1 MSKLVKIK
9 DAEVDN
15 SYFVE
20 VESRNY
26 GRASQFDGYQTFDP
40 EKDELTQILSY
51 IVDRDWETAS
61 TSEACFMLLREK
73 IEELLGED
81 FKDTKSFHR
90 NLDSLVAQI
99 CFLTRDSIIGI
110 KISDDDGFYKLKVSD
125 EEMKEIFKSWQ

>member
-1 MSKLVKIK
+1 MSRLVKIK
-9 DAEVDN
+9 DAEDR

-26 GRASQFDGYQTFDP
+26 GRKSSLDGYQTFDP

-51 IVDRDWETAS
+51 IVDHDWETAS
-61 TSEACFMLLREK
+61 TSDACFMLLREQ
-73 IEELLGED
+73 IGDLLGED
-81 FKDTKSFHR
+81 FKETKTFR
-90 NLDSLVAQI
+90 RSLESLAAQI

-110 KISDDDGFYKLKVSD
+110 EISDRNSFYKLEVSD

>member
-1 MSKLVKIK
+1 MSRLVKIK

-26 GRASQFDGYQTFDP
+26 GRSSQFDGYQTFDP
-40 EKDELTQILSY
+40 EKDELTQILAY

-61 TSEACFMLLREK
+61 TSDACFMLLRDK
-73 IEELLGED
+73 IEELLSED

-99 CFLTRDSIIGI
+99 CFLTRDSIVGI
-110 KISDDDGFYKLKVSD
+110 EISDENGFYKLEVLD
-125 EEMKEIFKSWQ
+125 EEVKKIFKSWQ